1 MKIEIRDGH
10 HYVDVSHE
18 PEPKSVI
25 EQFFTSV
32 HPEVDLTKSNI
43 EFMDE
48 DAVYIT
54 SVQEIEEVIEDFYSR
69 KGMSL
74 K

>member
-1 MKIEIRDGH
+1 MKVEIRDGH

-18 PEPKSVI
+18 PEPRSLL
-25 EQFFTSV
+25 EQFFASV
-32 HPEVDLTKSNI
+32 HPEVDLNKSNI

-54 SVQEIEEVIEDFYSR
+54 SVQEAEEVIEDFYSR
-69 KGMSL
+69 KGMRL
-74 K
+74 R